1 MYIEHLARKIGY
13 GFLLVYQ
20 SVLLILRI
28 KTDLVQE
35 WMSIKIFKN
44 ISVNLISILKDVLM
58 YVSRNFVIWNVEK
71 IFGKNKQIR
80 LSRFT

>member
-1 MYIEHLARKIGY
+1 MYTEHLARKIGY

-20 SVLLILRI
+20 SVLLILQI

-44 ISVNLISILKDVLM
+44 ISVNLVSILKD
-58 YVSRNFVIWNVEK
+58 IC
-71 IFGKNKQIR
+71 
-80 LSRFT
+80 T

>member
-1 MYIEHLARKIGY
+1 MYTEHLARKIGY

-44 ISVNLISILKDVLM
+44 ISVNLVSILKD
-58 YVSRNFVIWNVEK
+58 IC
-71 IFGKNKQIR
+71 
-80 LSRFT
+80 T